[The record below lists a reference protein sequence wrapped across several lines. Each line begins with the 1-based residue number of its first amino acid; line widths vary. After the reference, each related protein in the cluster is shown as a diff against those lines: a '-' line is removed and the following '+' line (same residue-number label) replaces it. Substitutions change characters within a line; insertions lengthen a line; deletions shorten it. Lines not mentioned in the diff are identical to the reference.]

1 MRKAARHYKLKKEL
15 TLFNTVLLGIGI
27 ILGAGIYALIGVGAG
42 FAGDMLWA
50 AFAIA
55 AIIAVFTG
63 LSYAELSSVYTKE
76 AAEYNYT
83 KKAFGRDW
91 LSFFVS
97 WILIIAG
104 IFAAATVSIG
114 FGGYFNFL
122 FGGNI
127 NLIALGLV
135 VVMTVLNYIGMKDS
149 ARFNNIA
156 SLVEASGLILVIVIF
171 FAFTGSNNPNVN
183 FLQLPP
189 TGFAGLMSAVAL
201 IFFAYIGFESIVNL
215 SEEVKHA
222 KTIIPKALIISIAIS
237 TILYILVSISAV
249 GILGSDALS
258 RSKAPLTEAVGKSIP
273 DATLLMSIIAL
284 FATGN
289 TVLISMI
296 VVSRIFYGMARQNS
310 LPKICSKIGRT
321 GTPYFSIVAVGII
334 TAIFAYLG
342 NLKFIASV
350 TDLGIFIVYFFVNLT
365 VIKLRYKKGYMP
377 HFKSPSIGDFPLF
390 AAIGLAASF
399 IMFFYFELSVWLS
412 EIVIIL
418 AGLSI
423 FWVFKNRND

>member
-1 MRKAARHYKLKKEL
+1 MRKTVRPHKLKKEL
-15 TLFNTVLLGIGI
+15 TLFNTILLGIGI
-27 ILGAGIYALIGVGAG
+27 ILGAGVYALIGVGAG
-42 FAGDMLWA
+42 VAGDMLWA

-63 LSYAELSSVYTKE
+63 LSYAELSSVFSKE

-104 IFAAATVSIG
+104 IVAAAAVSLG
-114 FGGYFNFL
+114 FAGYFNFL
-122 FGGNI
+122 FGGDI
-127 NLIALGLV
+127 NLIALSLV
-135 VVMTVLNYIGMKDS
+135 GIMTLLSYLGMKDS

-156 SLVEASGLILVIVIF
+156 SLVEVFGLLIVIAVF
-171 FAFTGSNNPNVN
+171 FLLSGANHPTTN
-183 FLQLPP
+183 FLQLPQ
-189 TGFAGLMSAVAL
+189 TGFAGLLSAVAL

-222 KTIIPKALIISIAIS
+222 KSIVPKALVISIVIS

-258 RSKAPLTEAVGKSIP
+258 KSKAPLTEAVGKAIP
-273 DATLLMSIIAL
+273 DATLLMSVIAL

-296 VVSRIFYGMARQNS
+296 VVSRILYGMSRQRT
-310 LPKICSKIGRT
+310 LPKTFSKVGKT
-321 GTPYFSIVAVGII
+321 GIPHFSVILVGII
-334 TAIFAYLG
+334 TALFAYTG
-342 NLKFIASV
+342 NLKFVASV
-350 TDLGIFIVYFFVNLT
+350 TDLGIFIVYFFVNLAL
-365 VIKLRYKKGYMP
+365 IKLRYTKGYKP
-377 HFKSPSIGDFPLF
+377 RFKSPGIGRFPVF
-390 AAIGLAASF
+390 AVIGLLASF
-399 IMFFYFELSVWLS
+399 VMFFYFELNVWLL
-412 EIVIIL
+412 EIGVIL
-418 AGLSI
+418 VGLFLFLI
-423 FWVFKNRND
+423 FRGRK

>member
-1 MRKAARHYKLKKEL
+1 MEKTVRHHLKKEL

-27 ILGAGIYALIGVGAG
+27 ILGAGVYALIGAGAG
-42 FAGDMLWA
+42 SAGDMLWL
-50 AFAIA
+50 AFVIA
-55 AIIAVFTG
+55 AVIAVFTG
-63 LSYAELSSVYTKE
+63 LSYAELSSVFSKE

-83 KKAFGRDW
+83 KKAFGKDW

-97 WILIIAG
+97 WMLVIAG
-104 IFAAATVSIG
+104 IVAAATVSLG
-114 FGGYFNFL
+114 FAGYFSFL
-122 FGGNI
+122 FGGNL

-135 VVMTVLNYIGMKDS
+135 VSMTALSYLGMKDS

-156 SLVEASGLILVIVIF
+156 SIIEASGLILVIIIF

-183 FLQLPP
+183 FLSLPP
-189 TGFAGLMSAVAL
+189 AGFAGLMSAVAL

-222 KTIIPKALIISIAIS
+222 KSIVPKALIISIAIS

-258 RSKAPLTEAVGKSIP
+258 KSKAPLTEAVSKSIP

-296 VVSRIFYGMARQNS
+296 VVSRILYGMARQNS
-310 LPKICSKIGRT
+310 LPKACSKIGRT
-321 GTPYFSIVAVGII
+321 GTPYMSVFIVGLI
-334 TAIFAYLG
+334 TAAFAYFG

-350 TDLGIFIVYFFVNLT
+350 TDLGIFIVYFFVNLAL
-365 VIKLRYKKGYMP
+365 IRLRYTKGYRP
-377 HFKSPSIGDFPLF
+377 RFKSPGIGRFPILAF
-390 AAIGLAASF
+390 IGLLASLL
-399 IMFFYFELSVWLS
+399 MFFYFELNVWLL
-412 EIVIIL
+412 EMGVIA
-418 AGLSI
+418 AGLTI
-423 FWVFKNRND
+423 FFVFRKRRIK